1 MQKKQNQQ
9 HNSAK
14 VMEEEMHIKK
24 PIIDTKTPKSYFQ
37 RQTNPQAAEIS
48 TLLKSIKLE
57 KE

>member
-1 MQKKQNQQ
+1 
-9 HNSAK
+9 
-14 VMEEEMHIKK
+14 MEEEMHIKK
-24 PIIDTKTPKSYFQ
+24 PIIDAKTLNTYSQ